1 MADKAQAWVYTEDF
15 IPLSNALLQAHQT
28 ASELG
33 VPRVSTG
40 TGTALRMLAA
50 VSGARAVLE
59 IGTGTGVSG
68 LWLLDGMAAGGVLTT
83 IDCESELLPHA
94 RRAFR
99 GAGVPSHRTRL
110 IAGWA
115 LDVLPRMA
123 TGGYAGAGLGGA
135 LRVPPTGAQPLGCA
149 LCCVGY
155 SGSCGCNR
163 GLGAKE
169 ERPAPLCPL
178 WSGRL
183 QCLGVVGHVVWFRFF
198 VCVVGEGLCVVRY
211 GCFVWFRAPC
221 CGIRASLRHLGR
233 RCAT

>member
-1 MADKAQAWVYTEDF
+1 MIEEGAVADKAQAWVYTEDF
-15 IPLSNALLQAHQT
+15 IPLSHALLQAHQT

-110 IAGWA
+110 IAGRA
-115 LDVLPRMA
+115 LDVLHMDANRFGVNPAEECVAGVCAR
-123 TGGYAGAGLGGA
+123 YLLGAG
-135 LRVPPTGAQPLGCA
+135 
-149 LCCVGY
+149 
-155 SGSCGCNR
+155 
-163 GLGAKE
+163 
-169 ERPAPLCPL
+169 
-178 WSGRL
+178 
-183 QCLGVVGHVVWFRFF
+183 
-198 VCVVGEGLCVVRY
+198 
-211 GCFVWFRAPC
+211 
-221 CGIRASLRHLGR
+221 
-233 RCAT
+233 